1 LSSAIPK
8 GLKHL
13 TDLVSMIV
21 KLARKDKAILNAT
34 ITAFPTSKHLRA
46 ETQAERSEERKP

>member
-1 LSSAIPK
+1 MSSAIPK